1 MKRIV
6 ILLVI
11 VMLILNVAACGRKA
25 KEKKAEKIAEE
36 MIEESMG
43 SEVDVDIDEKNETV
57 VIKTEDGEMIA
68 DTGENQKWPKDF
80 PKSIP
85 EIKGVNVV
93 GTFDMQ
99 GALTVAFEDCDE
111 KKAKAYKGML
121 EKAGWD
127 IITEIDMDGDYIL
140 MGNIDKEN
148 IQFMWTS
155 ETEEG
160 AVTYNIME

>member
-11 VMLILNVAACGRKA
+11 VMLIFNVSACGRKA
-25 KEKKAEKIAEE
+25 KEKKAEKIAED

-43 SEVDVDIDEKNETV
+43 GDVDVDIDEKNETI
-57 VIKTEDGEMIA
+57 VIKTGDGDMVA
-68 DTGENQKWPKDF
+68 DTSENQKWPKDF
-80 PKSIP
+80 PKSVP
-85 EIKGVNVV
+85 EIEGVNVV

-99 GALTVAFEDCDE
+99 GALTVTFEECDE
-111 KKAKAYKGML
+111 KKAKDYKDML
-121 EKAGWD
+121 EKAGWN
-127 IITEIDMDGDYIL
+127 IMTEMDMDSDYIL
-140 MGNIDKEN
+140 IGNKDKEN

-160 AVTYNIME
+160 AVTYTVME